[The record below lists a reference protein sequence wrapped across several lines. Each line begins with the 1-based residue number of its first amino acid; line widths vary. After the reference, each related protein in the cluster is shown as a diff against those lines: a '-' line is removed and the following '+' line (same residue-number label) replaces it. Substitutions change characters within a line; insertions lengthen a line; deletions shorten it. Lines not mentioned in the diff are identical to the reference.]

1 MLSSGSRALT
11 LKNLHNYKNALK
23 LINPNCCFLF
33 LSAKTLME
41 ETSSLAASSL
51 SSSCSSPSR
60 QFHGDSTIGVQE
72 WQSWGTSSPV
82 PSMVSE
88 IVEDLKL
95 LEKES
100 NAQITFGGHGGKIQ
114 VLYLTFLYICWCFC
128 LFSFYPFEMGASMGS
143 KLNL

>member
-1 MLSSGSRALT
+1 MLSSGTSFRALT
-11 LKNLHNYKNALK
+11 LKKLDNYKNALK

-41 ETSSLAASSL
+41 ETSSIAAL
-51 SSSCSSPSR
+51 SVSSPSR
-60 QFHGDSTIGVQE
+60 QFHGDSIIGVQE
-72 WQSWGTSSPV
+72 WQSWGTNSPV

-114 VLYLTFLYICWCFC
+114 VIYIYMYVYLVYTHLRW
-128 LFSFYPFEMGASMGS
+128 M
-143 KLNL
+143 